1 MAWRFTEGGVFLKG
15 VLRRGLVAVCACLA
29 FSAGAEAASFQL
41 GDEGPEVAA
50 VQQTLLDLGY
60 DVVAD
65 GDFGP
70 GTAAAV
76 RDFERAHGLTT
87 DGVVGAEV
95 YQALMGRPFPAVSR
109 GTGASSYRRLIA
121 LAKQYLGV
129 PYVYGGSTPGGGFDC
144 SGFVYYVFG
153 QMGVRLP
160 RCADDQY
167 LVGRPV
173 SKENLQPGDL
183 VFFSADGIEVS
194 HVGIYLQGGEFI
206 HASSNSC
213 ITYDT
218 LERDY
223 RREHYVGARR
233 IPLPG

>member
-1 MAWRFTEGGVFLKG
+1 MRNVI
-15 VLRRGLVAVCACLA
+15 RRGLMAVCVCLA
-29 FSAGAEAASFQL
+29 FTASAEAASFQV
-41 GDEGPEVAA
+41 GDAGPEVAE
-50 VQQTLLDLGY
+50 VQQALLDLGY
-60 DVVAD
+60 DVAAD

-76 RDFERAHGLTT
+76 REFERSRGLTA
-87 DGVVGAEV
+87 DGIVGPEV
-95 YQALMGRPFPAVSR
+95 YQALMGRNFPIVSR
-109 GTGASSYRRLIA
+109 GTGANSYRRLIS

-129 PYVYGGSTPGGGFDC
+129 PYVYGGATPGGGFDC

-153 QMGVRLP
+153 QMGMKLP

-173 SKENLQPGDL
+173 SKENLQAGDL
-183 VFFSADGIEVS
+183 VFFSADGVEVS
-194 HVGIYLQGGEFI
+194 HVGIYLKDGEFI

-233 IPLPG
+233 IRLPE

>member
-1 MAWRFTEGGVFLKG
+1 M
-15 VLRRGLVAVCACLA
+15 RGLGHNKARILSAAFACMI
-29 FSAGAEAASFQL
+29 FTTTGYAASFQI
-41 GDEGPEVAA
+41 GDAGTEIVE
-50 VQQTLLDLGY
+50 VQQALADLGY
-60 DVVAD
+60 DVVVD

-76 RDFERAHGLTT
+76 RDFEKSRGLTA
-87 DGVVGAEV
+87 DGIVGAEV
-95 YQALMGRPFPAVSR
+95 YETLMGRSFPAISR
-109 GTGASSYRRLIA
+109 GAGSAAPYRRLIS

-129 PYVYGGSTPGGGFDC
+129 PYVYGGATPSGGFDC

-153 QMGVRLP
+153 QMGVSLP

-173 SKENLQPGDL
+173 AKENLQAGDL

-194 HVGIYLQGGEFI
+194 HVGIYLKDGEFI

-233 IPLPG
+233 IRLPE

>member
-1 MAWRFTEGGVFLKG
+1 MRSFI
-15 VLRRGLVAVCACLA
+15 RRGLIAACACLT
-29 FSAGAEAASFQL
+29 FTAGAEAAAFQL
-41 GDEGPEVAA
+41 GDAGPEIVEM
-50 VQQTLLDLGY
+50 QQALLDLGY

-70 GTAAAV
+70 GTVAAV
-76 RDFERAHGLTT
+76 REFERSHGLAA
-87 DGVVGAEV
+87 DGIVGPEV
-95 YQALMGRPFPAVSR
+95 YQTLMGRKFPNVSR
-109 GTGASSYRRLIA
+109 GTGASSYRRLIS

-129 PYVYGGSTPGGGFDC
+129 PYVYGGATPGGGFDC

-153 QMGVRLP
+153 QMGVSLP

-173 SKENLQPGDL
+173 SKENLQAGDL

-194 HVGIYLQGGEFI
+194 HVGIYLKDGEFI
-206 HASSNSC
+206 HASSTSC
-213 ITYDT
+213 IAYDT

-233 IPLPG
+233 IRLPG

>member
-1 MAWRFTEGGVFLKG
+1 M
-15 VLRRGLVAVCACLA
+15 VACACVA
-29 FSAGAEAASFQL
+29 FTAGAEAASFQV
-41 GDEGPEVAA
+41 GDAGPEVAE
-50 VQQTLLDLGY
+50 VQQALLDLGY

-95 YQALMGRPFPAVSR
+95 YQALMGRAFPAVSR
-109 GTGASSYRRLIA
+109 GAEAGAYRRLIS

-129 PYVYGGSTPGGGFDC
+129 PYVYGGATPGGGFDC

-153 QMGVRLP
+153 QMGVSLP

-173 SKENLQPGDL
+173 SKENLQAGDL
-183 VFFSADGIEVS
+183 VFFSADGVEVS
-194 HVGIYLQGGEFI
+194 HVGIYLKDSEFI

-233 IPLPG
+233 IRLPGTSA